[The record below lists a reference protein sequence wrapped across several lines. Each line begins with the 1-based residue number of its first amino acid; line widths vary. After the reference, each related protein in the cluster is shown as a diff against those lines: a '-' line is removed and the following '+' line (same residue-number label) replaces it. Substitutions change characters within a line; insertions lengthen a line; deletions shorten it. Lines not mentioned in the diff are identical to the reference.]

1 MAYYN
6 YHAEIKKLILSGR
19 LIGYQFVDDY
29 NGIRPALVLY
39 FSDHRP
45 MPIRSYRWEEY
56 LPLLVMQSDKIKEI
70 KNVNRKDKK

>member
-39 FSDHRP
+39 FSGHRP

-56 LPLLVMQSDKIKEI
+56 IPLLVMQSDKIKEI
-70 KNVNRKDKK
+70 KNDNRKDKK

>member
-39 FSDHRP
+39 FSGHRP

-70 KNVNRKDKK
+70 KNDNRKDKK

>member
-1 MAYYN
+1 MYYN

-39 FSDHRP
+39 FSGHRP

-56 LPLLVMQSDKIKEI
+56 IPLLVMQSDKIKEI
-70 KNVNRKDKK
+70 KNDNRKDKK

>member
-39 FSDHRP
+39 FSHHHP

-70 KNVNRKDKK
+70 KNDNRKDKK